1 MDAETAEALALL
13 RRPRSIRDRCDQI
26 LAAGEAGG
34 LRNFEVAPAA
44 LSHAVDRVVDEI
56 RLAYPNLDIPY
67 HSRWRHFVVAGE
79 DRWTGLAAGL
89 RGDAAEQLRARFDL
103 AVVSV
108 LLDAGAGSRWAYRD
122 PRTGGLVG
130 RSEGLAL
137 ASLEMFAAG
146 LFSSDPAAPLR
157 VDAAALSSLSEA
169 DLAAGFQVAPGNLLE
184 GMAGRAALLRRLG
197 DAVAARPDLFG
208 SPGRVGNLA
217 DRLAADILAALLDG
231 LSPIWPGRLSL
242 GGQGLGDV
250 WHHPVVRGPEPTD
263 GLVPFHKLT
272 QWLTYSLVEPLED
285 AGVEVTGLDDL
296 TGLAEYRNGGLF
308 IDTGVLVPRDPA
320 LCVEPQAVDSEAVVE
335 WRALTVALLD
345 RLALGVRERLG
356 LTPAALPLAKVLQG
370 GTWTAGRRIAQD
382 LRADGGPPIRIVS
395 DGTVF

>member
-1 MDAETAEALALL
+1 
-13 RRPRSIRDRCDQI
+13 
-26 LAAGEAGG
+26 
-34 LRNFEVAPAA
+34 
-44 LSHAVDRVVDEI
+44 
-56 RLAYPNLDIPY
+56 
-67 HSRWRHFVVAGE
+67 
-79 DRWTGLAAGL
+79 
-89 RGDAAEQLRARFDL
+89 
-103 AVVSV
+103 
-108 LLDAGAGSRWAYRD
+108 
-122 PRTGGLVG
+122 
-130 RSEGLAL
+130 
-137 ASLEMFAAG
+137 MFAAG
-146 LFSSDPAAPLR
+146 LFSSDPAALLR

-197 DAVAARPDLFG
+197 DAVGARPDLFG

-217 DRLAADILAALLDG
+217 DLLRATGTVAAADILAALLDG
-231 LSPIWPGRLSL
+231 MSPIWPGRLSL

-250 WHHPVVRGPEPTD
+250 WRHPVARGPDPTD

-272 QWLTYSLVEPLED
+272 QWLTYSLIEPLEE

-345 RLALGVRERLG
+345 RLAVGVREKLG